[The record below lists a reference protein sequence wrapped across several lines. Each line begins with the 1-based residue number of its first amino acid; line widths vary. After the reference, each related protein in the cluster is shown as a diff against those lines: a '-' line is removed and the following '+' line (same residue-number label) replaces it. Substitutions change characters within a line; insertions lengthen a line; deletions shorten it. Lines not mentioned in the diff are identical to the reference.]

1 MAAGA
6 AAGAVKALAGT
17 ASKKLLP
24 TFRKAF
30 MQAIPEALT
39 GGAMTTGL
47 GLVMGQ
53 PADEAIAY
61 GVSDALGSA
70 ATLGL
75 LGKAGI
81 QNGLVRNVA
90 NIATG
95 IGTGQVLAN
104 TVFKDRYAQ
113 QALQG
118 QGGQA
123 VTNAQQQVQRAGVNG
138 MTADDIAGKYMAD
151 TMFQQMQGA
160 INGGMSQGDMV
171 RMMNSMGPTYDMN
184 AARANMAAIAGV

>member
-1 MAAGA
+1 MAAG
-6 AAGAVKALAGT
+6 VVNALAGT

-30 MQAIPEALT
+30 MQALPEALT
-39 GGAMTTGL
+39 SGAMTTGL

-61 GVSDALGSA
+61 GASDALGSA

-75 LGKAGI
+75 LGKAGVKSPF
-81 QNGLVRNVA
+81 LRNVA
-90 NIATG
+90 NIGTSLA
-95 IGTGQVLAN
+95 TGQVLAN
-104 TVFKDRYAQ
+104 TVFKDRYTQ

-138 MTADDIAGKYMAD
+138 MTIDDIAGKYMAD
-151 TMFQQMQGA
+151 TMFQQLDGA
-160 INGGMSQGDMV
+160 INNRTSQADMV

>member
-1 MAAGA
+1 M
-6 AAGAVKALAGT
+6 AGAVAQLAGT

-24 TFRKAF
+24 TFRKAL

-39 GGAMTTGL
+39 GGVMTTGVN
-47 GLVMGQ
+47 LVLGQ

-81 QNGLVRNVA
+81 NNGFVRNVA
-90 NIATG
+90 NFATG
-95 IGTGQVLAN
+95 IGTGQLLAN

-118 QGGQA
+118 QGGQP
-123 VTNAQQQVQRAGVNG
+123 VTNAQQQAQRAGVNG
-138 MTADDIAGKYMAD
+138 MTMDDLAGKYMAD

-160 INGGMSQGDMV
+160 MNGGMNQGDMM

-184 AARANMAAIAGV
+184 AARQNMAAIVGV

>member
-6 AAGAVKALAGT
+6 VNALAGT
-17 ASKKLLP
+17 ATKKLLP

-47 GLVMGQ
+47 GLIMGQ

-81 QNGLVRNVA
+81 KNGLVRNAA

-95 IGTGQVLAN
+95 LGTGQVLAN
-104 TVFKDRYAQ
+104 TVFKDRYTQ

-123 VTNAQQQVQRAGVNG
+123 VTNAQQQIQRAGVNG

-160 INGGMSQGDMV
+160 LGGGMQQGDMM

-184 AARANMAAIAGV
+184 AARRNMAAIAGV

>member
-1 MAAGA
+1 M

-17 ASKKLLP
+17 AAKKLGP
-24 TFRKAF
+24 RFRDMF
-30 MQAIPEALT
+30 MQAIPEALS

-47 GLVMGQ
+47 GVVMGQ
-53 PADEAIAY
+53 PLDEALAY
-61 GVSDALGSA
+61 GAADALGSA

-81 QNGLVRNVA
+81 KNNFARNVA

-95 IGTGQVLAN
+95 IGTGQLLAN
-104 TVFKDRYAQ
+104 TLFKDRYAQ
-113 QALQG
+113 QG
-118 QGGQA
+118 QGGQP

-138 MTADDIAGKYMAD
+138 MTADDIAGKYMAE

-160 INGGMSQGDMV
+160 MNGSQNKADLV
-171 RMMNSMGPTYDMN
+171 RMMNDIGGPTYDMN
-184 AARANMAAIAGV
+184 AARNNMAAIMGL